1 MGEVMHVGEDIRHVC
16 ESEGTWAGRRG
27 QACVNQDMRA
37 RARECAQGQEQGRGH
52 VREGEGGDIRVRAG
66 ACGRVHRKPRQNKTH

>member
-1 MGEVMHVGEDIRHVC
+1 MRAKDKGHVGEVMHVGEDIRHVLC

-27 QACVNQDMRA
+27 QACDNQDMRA

-52 VREGEGGDIRVRAG
+52 VCEGEGGTYV
-66 ACGRVHRKPRQNKTH
+66 

>member
-1 MGEVMHVGEDIRHVC
+1 MCEGEGGTCGRRIRGHVGEVMHVGEDIRYVC

-37 RARECAQGQEQGRGH
+37 RARECAQGQE
-52 VREGEGGDIRVRAG
+52 
-66 ACGRVHRKPRQNKTH
+66 